1 MADKT
6 KRKSITSIDDLT
18 EVIDFLYTIY
28 KSIITNKLPKV
39 HRKVYRSKIYILQ
52 KTDVEHRLNSL
63 SAIEIFKSIQKYEVR
78 RSKSFI

>member
-6 KRKSITSIDDLT
+6 KRKSITSIDELT

-39 HRKVYRSKIYILQ
+39 HRKVYRSKNLQIL
-52 KTDVEHRLNSL
+52 TD
-63 SAIEIFKSIQKYEVR
+63 R
-78 RSKSFI
+78 RRVTI

>member
-39 HRKVYRSKIYILQ
+39 HRKVYRSKNLQIL
-52 KTDVEHRLNSL
+52 TD
-63 SAIEIFKSIQKYEVR
+63 QR
-78 RSKSFI
+78 RVTI

>member
-39 HRKVYRSKIYILQ
+39 HRKVYRSKNLQIL
-52 KTDVEHRLNSL
+52 TD
-63 SAIEIFKSIQKYEVR
+63 R
-78 RSKSFI
+78 RRVTI

>member
-39 HRKVYRSKIYILQ
+39 HRKVYRSKNLQIL
-52 KTDVEHRLNSL
+52 TN
-63 SAIEIFKSIQKYEVR
+63 R
-78 RSKSFI
+78 RRVTI

>member
-39 HRKVYRSKIYILQ
+39 HRKVYRSKNLHF
-52 KTDVEHRLNSL
+52 TEDRRR
-63 SAIEIFKSIQKYEVR
+63 ASIKLVISYR
-78 RSKSFI
+78 NL

>member
-39 HRKVYRSKIYILQ
+39 HRKVKVYP
-52 KTDVEHRLNSL
+52 SL
-63 SAIEIFKSIQKYEVR
+63 SSADALI
-78 RSKSFI
+78 